1 MTKYSDTQHK
11 AITQYRQGKKSIQ
24 IIYSDVEYSRI
35 AEYCQSINTPIAT
48 WIKRIIA
55 ESLPDRPAETV
66 KQD

>member
-11 AITQYRQGKKSIQ
+11 AIKAYRQGKKSIQ
-24 IIYSDVEYSRI
+24 IIYTDTEYQRI
-35 AEYCQSINTPIAT
+35 AAYCQSIDTPIAT

-55 ESLPDRPAETV
+55 ESLPDRPAEPV